1 MIDNEEKC
9 APHGWNWSFGG
20 HFEKWLYLAYATNAE
35 KKHLV
40 DYLPQGCTKLNS
52 TINFSRP
59 QNVYGIIR
67 QGRSICFVNINTLR
81 QYTYCRAV
89 EKEIHSNNF
98 DLNPNVGMHNSL
110 NGEYTHWRIIL
121 LKRVKHDFKYPVTQ
135 CIELK
140 AVFHYSFNVKMHWRC
155 NERYFIGYKC
165 LIIKS

>member
-20 HFEKWLYLAYATNAE
+20 HFEKWLYLAYATSCR
-35 KKHLV
+35 KKHQV

-59 QNVYGIIR
+59 QKVYGIIR

-121 LKRVKHDFKYPVTQ
+121 LKRVKHDFKYPA
-135 CIELK
+135 LK
-140 AVFHYSFNVKMHWRC
+140 AVFHYSFNVKMHWRY

>member
-1 MIDNEEKC
+1 MPNLVIKGNFGSKYYVSRDNN
-9 APHGWNWSFGG
+9 G
-20 HFEKWLYLAYATNAE
+20 YLAAILKNGCISLMQQMQ

-110 NGEYTHWRIIL
+110 NGEYTH
-121 LKRVKHDFKYPVTQ
+121 
-135 CIELK
+135 
-140 AVFHYSFNVKMHWRC
+140 
-155 NERYFIGYKC
+155 
-165 LIIKS
+165 